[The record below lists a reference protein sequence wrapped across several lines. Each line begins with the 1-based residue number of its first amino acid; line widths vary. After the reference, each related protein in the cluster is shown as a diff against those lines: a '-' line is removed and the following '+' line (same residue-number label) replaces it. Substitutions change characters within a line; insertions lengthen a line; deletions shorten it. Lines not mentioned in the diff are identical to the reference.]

1 MLTHCIAVHEK
12 NTIWLSRVIFNAH
25 EECLMPIEI
34 MIILKGEV
42 QILNIELNLKWK
54 QNMLEW
60 TLQIHLLL

>member
-1 MLTHCIAVHEK
+1 
-12 NTIWLSRVIFNAH
+12 
-25 EECLMPIEI
+25 MPIEI